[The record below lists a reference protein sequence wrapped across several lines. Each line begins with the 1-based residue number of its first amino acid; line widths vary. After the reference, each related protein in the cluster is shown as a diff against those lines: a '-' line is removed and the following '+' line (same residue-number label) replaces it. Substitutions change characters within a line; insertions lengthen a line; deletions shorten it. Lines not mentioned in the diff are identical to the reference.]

1 LVFDHSLGGKLLVIG
16 TGVLA
21 TEADANSTALQSL
34 YGIRDQTGDAL
45 SRPMGRAVLA
55 ARSLTQLAGA
65 SGATFYALAGT
76 AVNWSSQR
84 GWVTDLN
91 TLAGMRVVYPLQRVS
106 SKVALVSAVV
116 PARDVIACDAA
127 TGQGVNLLFPVEQGL
142 NPDYPMFDTNG
153 DGLFT
158 MADTLVAGYGT
169 NADGID
175 AVIRSTPSCA
185 SGVCKTVISIQNTT
199 SQQRA
204 TIETP
209 DLASGARVMRD
220 RVWRRIIN
228 PPIR

>member
-1 LVFDHSLGGKLLVIG
+1 MY
-16 TGVLA
+16 GV
-21 TEADANSTALQSL
+21 
-34 YGIRDQTGDAL
+34 RDQSGDSLA
-45 SRPMGRAVLA
+45 RPMGRAALE
-55 ARSLTQLAGA
+55 ARSLSQVAAA
-65 SGATFYALAGT
+65 SGATFYSLAGT
-76 AVNWSSQR
+76 PVNWATQR

-91 TLAGMRVVYPLQRVS
+91 ALAGMRVVYPAQMVS

-116 PARDVIACDAA
+116 PARDVIVCDAA
-127 TGQGVNLLFPVEQGL
+127 IGQGVNFLFPVEQGL

-158 MADTLVAGYGT
+158 VADTLVAGYGT

-175 AVIRSTPSCA
+175 AVIRSTPTCA
-185 SGVCKTVISIQNTT
+185 GGVCKTVISIQNTT

-204 TIETP
+204 TVEAP
-209 DLASGARVMRD
+209 DLASGARVIRD